1 MTKDDKQDEKLEAG
15 KKMIQRD
22 EIIKEWEEDQTK
34 DQTED
39 VSYQVPLDG
48 KPIPDVGKCRV
59 VMEFPSLS
67 EAEAMVADYAEYVEY
82 VEHSEPY
89 CMFWM
94 DSINRDAVPDN
105 RTFIVRKADQL
116 PPMFRLEKKTVR
128 VTPAGG

>member
-1 MTKDDKQDEKLEAG
+1 MTKDDKQDDKLEAG
-15 KKMIQRD
+15 EKMIQRD
-22 EIIKEWEEDQTK
+22 EIIQEWEEDQTK

-67 EAEAMVADYAEYVEY
+67 EAEAMVAEYIEYVNIGQEI
-82 VEHSEPY
+82 PY

-94 DSINRDAVPDN
+94 DSLNKNKVPDN

-116 PPMFRLEKKTVR
+116 PTMFRLEKKTVR